1 MPPKNMMQL
10 YHVVNTREYLGGGKY
25 MVSFEGA
32 KKFFERA
39 YTKLALPD
47 SEGGMVEAAIAI
59 AIGLIVLVAIFSIA
73 PVIGD
78 SIDNSISID
87 TTSQWNSSVNTDLP
101 TGVDIWTTNASML
114 GLAVMISILA
124 LVIFTI
130 MRLRGGGGQY

>member
-1 MPPKNMMQL
+1 MVLESIK
-10 YHVVNTREYLGGGKY
+10 RYL
-25 MVSFEGA
+25 ED
-32 KKFFERA
+32 A
-39 YTKLALPD
+39 YTKLALKD
-47 SEGGMVEAAIAI
+47 NEGGMVEAAIAI

-87 TTSQWNSSVNTDLP
+87 AASQWNSSVNTDLP